1 MTIMKSPYKIFLL
14 LCLTTIIVRAQTFE
28 VYKESFDVRNL
39 KNLVLDFEGTY
50 VLIEKSENNMVHFD
64 FNIEFTNYSKKE
76 IEAYLR
82 NINTSSQISSQSLE
96 FKSKTDNYLG
106 NAVYSL
112 ETLYGIS
119 FEGNNV
125 SFNDESNLKYRKSKQ
140 YFLSLNNTSKIE
152 SLKNYLKNLRE
163 VDNNGNKRKINPD
176 KVKISKTKFII
187 KVPEHLNY
195 QIKAQKSDINFKHDI
210 ETKITLNAKDSN
222 LTFKNLNNPDNA
234 FDMVNG
240 NFYSASINGG
250 TFTFNHVT
258 KLNMASIENCI
269 FNSEFSHFNIGEIGN
284 NVKIDDFNSKFWIYN
299 FATNFGTFKMTTEY
313 SEINLFYPEN
323 IEYLLTTF
331 GHNTKHYTNKLIT
344 ITPPSKKN
352 ISSKMMVIGDESKNY
367 SNKIE
372 INAIHGIIK
381 FGEDFIDVHN

>member
-1 MTIMKSPYKIFLL
+1 MKSPYKIFLL
-14 LCLTTIIVRAQTFE
+14 LIFTTIFLKAQTYD
-28 VYKESFDVRNL
+28 VYKESFDASNI

-64 FNIEFTNYSKKE
+64 FTIEFTNYSQKE
-76 IEAYLR
+76 IDAYLK
-82 NINTSSQISSQSLE
+82 NINTLGEIKIQNLE
-96 FKSKTDNYLG
+96 FKSITNNHLG

-112 ETLYGIS
+112 ETIYGIT

-125 SFNDESNLKYRKSKQ
+125 SFNDASNLKYRKSKQ

-163 VDNNGNKRKINPD
+163 VDNDGKKRKINPD

-187 KVPEHLNY
+187 KVPEYLNY
-195 QIKAQKSDINFKHDI
+195 QIKAQKSDINFNHDI
-210 ETKITLNAKDSN
+210 ETKITLNAKDTN

-234 FDMVNG
+234 FAIVNG

-250 TFTFNHVT
+250 NFTFNHVT
-258 KLNMASIENCI
+258 KLNMASIENCM
-269 FNSEFSHFNIGEIGN
+269 FNSEFSHFNIGEIGK
-284 NVKIDDFNSKFWIYN
+284 NVEINDFNSKFWIYN
-299 FATNFGTFKMTTEY
+299 FATNFGTFKLTTEY

-323 IEYLLTTF
+323 TEYLLTTF

-372 INAIHGIIK
+372 INATHGIIK
-381 FGEDFIDVHN
+381 FGEDFIDVSN